1 MLSSSAMKHQ
11 FPDDDDA
18 AAAADDDDD
27 WVMFLDTRAVYKEQV
42 QTLQLA
48 ANSSADSND
57 RSLNNIGPSQ
67 HSNISSTSSRTYN
80 ESSLEEAF
88 LGPVDALMRAAHHYC
103 DLLHHLQRS
112 SLTIG
117 GEHQLEAQR
126 LRHSILQLI
135 VGRVDDIRRDLSS
148 IDRETAVAVSQL
160 HQTAEVPASPAASS
174 SAEVL
179 TLQSDLTI
187 VSMRKAALVSVML
200 QLLKKAAEA
209 GNDLFGASDALQDK
223 LNAAQLVFDI
233 LEVGR

>member
-1 MLSSSAMKHQ
+1 MLSSSMKHQ
-11 FPDDDDA
+11 FTDDA
-18 AAAADDDDD
+18 DDIDDDDD
-27 WVMFLDTRAVYKEQV
+27 WVMLLDTRAVYKEQV

-57 RSLNNIGPSQ
+57 RSLNNIGPSQQ

-103 DLLHHLQRS
+103 DLLHHMQRS
-112 SLTIG
+112 SPTIG
-117 GEHQLEAQR
+117 GDHQLEAQR

-135 VGRVDDIRRDLSS
+135 VGRVDDIRRNLST

-160 HQTAEVPASPAASS
+160 HQTAEIPASSAASS

-209 GNDLFGASDALQDK
+209 GNDLFGASDAVQDK

>member
-1 MLSSSAMKHQ
+1 MSLIAR
-11 FPDDDDA
+11 
-18 AAAADDDDD
+18 
-27 WVMFLDTRAVYKEQV
+27 VVYKEQV
-42 QTLQLA
+42 QTLLLA

-57 RSLNNIGPSQ
+57 QSLNNIGPSQ
-67 HSNISSTSSRTYN
+67 QQQQHSNNISSTSSRTYN
-80 ESSLEEAF
+80 ESSFEEAY

-112 SLTIG
+112 SPTSS
-117 GEHQLEAQR
+117 GEHLLEAQR

-135 VGRVDDIRRDLSS
+135 VGRVDGIRRDLLS
-148 IDRETAVAVSQL
+148 IDRETTVAISQL
-160 HQTAEVPASPAASS
+160 QQATGVPASSMASS

-187 VSMRKAALVSVML
+187 MSMRKAALVSVML

-209 GNDLFGASDALQDK
+209 GNDLFGASDAVQDK

-233 LEVGR
+233 LEVGM